1 MMRSLQLWQLI
12 AILSAVSRAQH
23 LGTIDPNGIWSVG
36 DAERPTL
43 ITWDDELISL
53 NDTAVQF
60 GWSMN
65 TVNTFHPSL
74 PTFFDLEIADEP
86 DSYDFVLHTRIPA
99 VIPVVFSNNS
109 YVTNFTVGSL
119 MSEQGYAFR
128 IIPIFASG
136 RGYASV
142 PFVIETL
149 APAKNYWEAIT
160 TRRQALEAQGY
171 GFAYP
176 VAGRAHLSTGVEIRE
191 EGTSNNPYVRRILLF
206 FSF

>member
-1 MMRSLQLWQLI
+1 MPSLSLWQLVVV
-12 AILSAVSRAQH
+12 LSAVTRAQH
-23 LGTIDPNGIWSVG
+23 LNTIDPNGIWSIG
-36 DAERPTL
+36 ETNQPTL

-60 GWSMN
+60 GWTLN

-74 PTFFDLEIADEP
+74 PNYFDLEITDEP
-86 DSYDFVLHTRIPA
+86 NSYDFVRHTRIPV

-119 MSEQGYAFR
+119 MSEKGYAFR

-136 RGYASV
+136 RGYAS
-142 PFVIETL
+142 PPLVIETL
-149 APAKNYWEAIT
+149 APAQNYWEPIT
-160 TRRQALEAQGY
+160 TRRQELEMQGY

-176 VAGRAHLSTGVEIRE
+176 VEGRAHLSTGVEINE
-191 EGTSNNPYVRRILLF
+191 EGTSNNPYVREYP
-206 FSF
+206 